1 MFLRLWL
8 GDDNR
13 NQEDC
18 LQRICP
24 FSEYMLT
31 YCRKHLIIG
40 HLYENDRRDHQ
51 MWRMEHVL
59 PVLECLK
66 ALSPD
71 TKVTVPDWGET
82 VLF

>member
-13 NQEDC
+13 NQEDY

-40 HLYENDRRDHQ
+40 HLYENGRRDHQ
-51 MWRMEHVL
+51 MWHTEHVL
-59 PVLECLK
+59 PVLECLN

-71 TKVTVPDWGET
+71 TKVTVPDWGEA